1 MRTITHIVVHCSAT
15 GQDAKVE
22 AIQRYW
28 KQNLGWKSP
37 GYHYIIE
44 ADGKETQLLSIAQ
57 PSNGVKGFNK
67 SIINVC
73 YIGGV
78 NKLGKAVDN
87 RTDAQKK
94 QLYTRLKALK
104 KRLIKTLLLKRLTK
118 ILMLFGLVKSWI
130 CCSRKWASRLNQHKL
145 LLKKVSV

>member
-1 MRTITHIVVHCSAT
+1 MRTITHLVVHCSAT

-44 ADGKETQLLSIAQ
+44 ADGKETQLLTIAQ
-57 PSNGVKGFNK
+57 PSNGVKGWNK
-67 SIINVC
+67 SIINIC

-78 NKLGKAVDN
+78 DKLGKPIDN

-104 KRLIKTLLLKRLTK
+104 TMFPNAVIQGHKDFPNVAKACPC
-118 ILMLFGLVKSWI
+118 FDAKSEYKNI
-130 CCSRKWASRLNQHKL
+130 
-145 LLKKVSV
+145 

>member
-28 KQNLGWKSP
+28 KEKLGWKSP

-44 ADGKETQLLSIAQ
+44 ADGKETQLLTIAQ

-78 NKLGKAVDN
+78 NKLGKPIDN

-104 KRLIKTLLLKRLTK
+104 TMFPQAIIQGHKDFPNVAKACPC
-118 ILMLFGLVKSWI
+118 FDAKSEYKNI
-130 CCSRKWASRLNQHKL
+130 
-145 LLKKVSV
+145 

>member
-1 MRTITHIVVHCSAT
+1 MRTTTHIVVHCSAT

-28 KQNLGWKSP
+28 KEKLGWKSP

-44 ADGKETQLLSIAQ
+44 ADGKETQLLTIAQ

-78 NKLGKAVDN
+78 DKLGKPIDN

-104 KRLIKTLLLKRLTK
+104 TMFPNAIIQGHKDFPNVAKACPC
-118 ILMLFGLVKSWI
+118 FDAKSEYKNI
-130 CCSRKWASRLNQHKL
+130 
-145 LLKKVSV
+145 

>member
-44 ADGKETQLLSIAQ
+44 ADGKETQLLTIAQ
-57 PSNGVKGFNK
+57 PSNGVKGWNK
-67 SIINVC
+67 SIINIC

-78 NKLGKAVDN
+78 DKLGKPIDN

-104 KRLIKTLLLKRLTK
+104 TMFPQAIIQGHKDFPNVAKACPS
-118 ILMLFGLVKSWI
+118 FDAKSEYKNI
-130 CCSRKWASRLNQHKL
+130 
-145 LLKKVSV
+145 

>member
-57 PSNGVKGFNK
+57 PSNGVKGWNK

-78 NKLGKAVDN
+78 NKLGKAADN
-87 RTDAQKK
+87 RTDAQKR
-94 QLYTRLKALK
+94 QLMTRLKALK
-104 KRLIKTLLLKRLTK
+104 TMFPNAIIQGHKDFPNVAKACPSFDAKTEYKN
-118 ILMLFGLVKSWI
+118 I
-130 CCSRKWASRLNQHKL
+130 
-145 LLKKVSV
+145 

>member
-28 KQNLGWKSP
+28 KHNLGWKSP

-44 ADGKETQLLSIAQ
+44 ADGKETQLLTIAQ
-57 PSNGVKGFNK
+57 PSNGVKGWNK
-67 SIINVC
+67 SIINIC

-78 NKLGKAVDN
+78 DKLGKPIDN

-104 KRLIKTLLLKRLTK
+104 TMFPQAIIQGHKDFPNVAKACPC
-118 ILMLFGLVKSWI
+118 FDAKSEYKNI
-130 CCSRKWASRLNQHKL
+130 
-145 LLKKVSV
+145 

>member
-44 ADGKETQLLSIAQ
+44 ADGKETQLLTIAQ
-57 PSNGVKGFNK
+57 PSNGVKGWNK

-78 NKLGKAVDN
+78 NKLGKAADN
-87 RTDAQKK
+87 RTDAQKR
-94 QLYTRLKALK
+94 QLLTRLKALK
-104 KRLIKTLLLKRLTK
+104 TMFPNAI
-118 ILMLFGLVKSWI
+118 IQG
-130 CCSRKWASRLNQHKL
+130 HKDFPNVAKACPSFDAKL
-145 LLKKVSV
+145 EYKNI

>member
-44 ADGKETQLLSIAQ
+44 ADGKETQLLSIVQ

-78 NKLGKAVDN
+78 NKLGKAADN
-87 RTDAQKK
+87 RTDAQKR
-94 QLYTRLKALK
+94 QLLTRLKALK
-104 KRLIKTLLLKRLTK
+104 TMFPNAIIQGHKDFPNVAKACPS
-118 ILMLFGLVKSWI
+118 FDAKSEYKNI
-130 CCSRKWASRLNQHKL
+130 
-145 LLKKVSV
+145 

>member
-57 PSNGVKGFNK
+57 PSNGVKGWNK

-78 NKLGKAVDN
+78 NKLGKAADN
-87 RTDAQKK
+87 RTDAQKR
-94 QLYTRLKALK
+94 QLMTRLKALK
-104 KRLIKTLLLKRLTK
+104 TMFPQAIIQGHKDFPNVAKACPS
-118 ILMLFGLVKSWI
+118 FDAKSEYKNI
-130 CCSRKWASRLNQHKL
+130 
-145 LLKKVSV
+145 

>member
-44 ADGKETQLLSIAQ
+44 ADGKETQLLTIAQ
-57 PSNGVKGFNK
+57 PSNGVKAWNK
-67 SIINVC
+67 SIINIC

-78 NKLGKAVDN
+78 NKIGKPSDN
-87 RTDAQKK
+87 RTDAQKR
-94 QLYTRLKALK
+94 QLLTRLKALK
-104 KRLIKTLLLKRLTK
+104 TMFPQAI
-118 ILMLFGLVKSWI
+118 IQG
-130 CCSRKWASRLNQHKL
+130 HKDFPNVA
-145 LLKKVSV
+145 KACPCFDAKAEYKNI

>member
-44 ADGKETQLLSIAQ
+44 ADGKETQLLTIAQ
-57 PSNGVKGFNK
+57 PSNGVKGWNK

-78 NKLGKAVDN
+78 NKLGKAADN
-87 RTDAQKK
+87 RTDAQKR
-94 QLYTRLKALK
+94 QLMTRLKALK
-104 KRLIKTLLLKRLTK
+104 TMFPNAIIQGHKDFPNVAKACPS
-118 ILMLFGLVKSWI
+118 FDAKSEYKNI
-130 CCSRKWASRLNQHKL
+130 
-145 LLKKVSV
+145 

>member
-44 ADGKETQLLSIAQ
+44 ADGKETQLLTIAQ
-57 PSNGVKGFNK
+57 PSNGVKGWNK
-67 SIINVC
+67 SIINIC

-78 NKLGKAVDN
+78 DKLGKPIDN
-87 RTDAQKK
+87 RTDAQKR
-94 QLYTRLKALK
+94 QLMTRLKALK
-104 KRLIKTLLLKRLTK
+104 TMFPNAIIQGHKDFPNVAKACPS
-118 ILMLFGLVKSWI
+118 FDAKSEYKNI
-130 CCSRKWASRLNQHKL
+130 
-145 LLKKVSV
+145 

>member
-44 ADGKETQLLSIAQ
+44 ADGKETQLLTIAQ
-57 PSNGVKGFNK
+57 PSNGVKGWNK
-67 SIINVC
+67 SIINIC

-78 NKLGKAVDN
+78 DKLGKPTDN
-87 RTDAQKK
+87 RTDAQKR
-94 QLYTRLKALK
+94 QLMTRLKALK
-104 KRLIKTLLLKRLTK
+104 TMFPNAIIQGHKDFPNVAKACPS
-118 ILMLFGLVKSWI
+118 FDAKSEYKNI
-130 CCSRKWASRLNQHKL
+130 
-145 LLKKVSV
+145 

>member
-28 KQNLGWKSP
+28 KQNLGWKQV

-44 ADGKETQLLSIAQ
+44 ADGKETQLLTIAQ

-78 NKLGKAVDN
+78 NKLGKPIDN

-104 KRLIKTLLLKRLTK
+104 TMFPQAIIQGHKDFPNVAKACPCFDAKTEYKN
-118 ILMLFGLVKSWI
+118 I
-130 CCSRKWASRLNQHKL
+130 
-145 LLKKVSV
+145 

>member
-44 ADGKETQLLSIAQ
+44 ADGKETQLLTIAQ
-57 PSNGVKGFNK
+57 PSNGVKGWNK

-78 NKLGKAVDN
+78 NKLGKAADN
-87 RTDAQKK
+87 RTDAQKR
-94 QLYTRLKALK
+94 QLMTRLKALK
-104 KRLIKTLLLKRLTK
+104 TMFPNAIIQGHKDFPNVAKACPSFDAKTEYKN
-118 ILMLFGLVKSWI
+118 I
-130 CCSRKWASRLNQHKL
+130 
-145 LLKKVSV
+145 

>member
-44 ADGKETQLLSIAQ
+44 ADGKETQLLTIAQ
-57 PSNGVKGFNK
+57 PSNGVKGWNK

-78 NKLGKAVDN
+78 SKLGKAADN
-87 RTDAQKK
+87 RTDAQKR
-94 QLYTRLKALK
+94 QLITRLKALK
-104 KRLIKTLLLKRLTK
+104 TMFPNAIIQGHKDFPNVAKACPS
-118 ILMLFGLVKSWI
+118 FDAKSEYKNI
-130 CCSRKWASRLNQHKL
+130 
-145 LLKKVSV
+145 

>member
-44 ADGKETQLLSIAQ
+44 ADGKETQLLTIAQ

-78 NKLGKAVDN
+78 NKIGKPIDN

-104 KRLIKTLLLKRLTK
+104 TMFPQAIIQGHKDFPNVAKACPCFDAKTEYKN
-118 ILMLFGLVKSWI
+118 I
-130 CCSRKWASRLNQHKL
+130 
-145 LLKKVSV
+145 

>member
-28 KQNLGWKSP
+28 KQNLGWKQV

-44 ADGKETQLLSIAQ
+44 ADGKETQLLTIAQ
-57 PSNGVKGFNK
+57 PSNGVKGWNK
-67 SIINVC
+67 SIINIC

-78 NKLGKAVDN
+78 DKLGKPIDN
-87 RTDAQKK
+87 RTDAQKR
-94 QLYTRLKALK
+94 QLLTRLKALK
-104 KRLIKTLLLKRLTK
+104 TMFPNAI
-118 ILMLFGLVKSWI
+118 IQG
-130 CCSRKWASRLNQHKL
+130 HKDFPNVA
-145 LLKKVSV
+145 KACPSFNAKAEYKNI

>member
-44 ADGKETQLLSIAQ
+44 ADGKETQLLTIAQ

-67 SIINVC
+67 SIINIC

-78 NKLGKAVDN
+78 DKLGKPIDN

-104 KRLIKTLLLKRLTK
+104 TMFPQAIIQGHKDFPNVAKACPCFDAKTEYKN
-118 ILMLFGLVKSWI
+118 I
-130 CCSRKWASRLNQHKL
+130 
-145 LLKKVSV
+145 

>member
-44 ADGKETQLLSIAQ
+44 ADGKETQLLSIVQ

-78 NKLGKAVDN
+78 NKLGKAADN
-87 RTDAQKK
+87 RTDAQKR
-94 QLYTRLKALK
+94 QLLTRLKALK
-104 KRLIKTLLLKRLTK
+104 TMFPNAIIQGHKDFPNVAKACPSFDAKTEYKN
-118 ILMLFGLVKSWI
+118 I
-130 CCSRKWASRLNQHKL
+130 
-145 LLKKVSV
+145 

>member
-57 PSNGVKGFNK
+57 PSNGVKGWNK

-78 NKLGKAVDN
+78 NKLGKAADN
-87 RTDAQKK
+87 RTDAQKR
-94 QLYTRLKALK
+94 QLLTRLKALK
-104 KRLIKTLLLKRLTK
+104 TMFPNAIIQGHKDFPNVAKACPS
-118 ILMLFGLVKSWI
+118 FDAKSEYKNI
-130 CCSRKWASRLNQHKL
+130 
-145 LLKKVSV
+145 

>member
-44 ADGKETQLLSIAQ
+44 ADGKETQLLTIAQ
-57 PSNGVKGFNK
+57 PSNGVKGWNK

-78 NKLGKAVDN
+78 NKLGKAADN
-87 RTDAQKK
+87 RTDAQKR
-94 QLYTRLKALK
+94 QLITRLKALK
-104 KRLIKTLLLKRLTK
+104 TMFPNAIIQGHKDFPNVAKACPS
-118 ILMLFGLVKSWI
+118 FDAKSEYKNI
-130 CCSRKWASRLNQHKL
+130 
-145 LLKKVSV
+145 

>member
-44 ADGKETQLLSIAQ
+44 ADGKETQLLTIAQ
-57 PSNGVKGFNK
+57 PSNGVKGWNK

-78 NKLGKAVDN
+78 NKLGKAADN
-87 RTDAQKK
+87 RTDAQKR
-94 QLYTRLKALK
+94 QLMTRLKALK
-104 KRLIKTLLLKRLTK
+104 TMFPNAI
-118 ILMLFGLVKSWI
+118 IQG
-130 CCSRKWASRLNQHKL
+130 HKDFPNVA
-145 LLKKVSV
+145 KACPCFNAKAEYKNI

>member
-57 PSNGVKGFNK
+57 PSNGVKGWNK

-78 NKLGKAVDN
+78 NKLGKAADN
-87 RTDAQKK
+87 RTDAQKR
-94 QLYTRLKALK
+94 QLLTRLKALK
-104 KRLIKTLLLKRLTK
+104 TMFPNAIIQGHKDFPNVAKACPSFDAKTEYKN
-118 ILMLFGLVKSWI
+118 I
-130 CCSRKWASRLNQHKL
+130 
-145 LLKKVSV
+145 

>member
-44 ADGKETQLLSIAQ
+44 ADGKETQLLTIAQ
-57 PSNGVKGFNK
+57 PSNGVKNWNK

-78 NKLGKAVDN
+78 NKIGKPSDN
-87 RTDAQKK
+87 RTDAQKR
-94 QLYTRLKALK
+94 QLLTRLKALK
-104 KRLIKTLLLKRLTK
+104 TMFPNAI
-118 ILMLFGLVKSWI
+118 IQG
-130 CCSRKWASRLNQHKL
+130 HKDFPNVA
-145 LLKKVSV
+145 KACPSFDAKAEYKNI

>member
-44 ADGKETQLLSIAQ
+44 ADGKETQLLTIAQ
-57 PSNGVKGFNK
+57 PSNGVKGWNK

-78 NKLGKAVDN
+78 NKLGKAADN
-87 RTDAQKK
+87 RTDAQKR
-94 QLYTRLKALK
+94 QLMTRLKALK
-104 KRLIKTLLLKRLTK
+104 TMFPQAIIQGHKDFPNVAKACPS
-118 ILMLFGLVKSWI
+118 FDAKSEYKNI
-130 CCSRKWASRLNQHKL
+130 
-145 LLKKVSV
+145 